1 MSGRH
6 AACSISSRAIRA
18 VTPDFMPGAAPDLSL
33 LAINLTRRCNLACAH
48 CYLDAKTLCHGDGD
62 ELSTTEVQ
70 ALLDDVAALR
80 HGTLVVLTGG
90 EPLLRKDLEA
100 LIRHGSALGLPMVV
114 GTNGMLLSERRLRSL
129 KSAGVLGLGIS
140 LDSLDPDCHDRFRGY
155 AGAWAKTMAG
165 IERCRRNGVDF
176 QLHFS
181 VTDKNAHELRS
192 MVEFARSCGARSL
205 NVFFLVC
212 LGRARSVVDLTPER
226 YEKVLVDLIQAQADY
241 PGLIVRPRCAPHYKR
256 VAYQL
261 QPQAAINRISGR
273 EGDGCIAGIH
283 YARVNHRG
291 GVTACPYIE
300 REVGN
305 IQETAFSAL
314 WASAGDFVRLRSPTL
329 GGKCGAC
336 EYRMLCGG
344 CRARPLARGGG
355 LMDADDLCAYQ
366 PQGGALVHP
375 IASLVDGSLLWSA
388 DAERRLSRVPD
399 FLRVMVRKRAEAYV
413 SGLGE
418 DRVTGQHLSDL
429 AAARFGSAG
438 PPKLSEARKGAASK
452 WEPEKA

>member
-1 MSGRH
+1 V
-6 AACSISSRAIRA
+6 ACSTSTPGIRG
-18 VTPDFMPGAAPDLSL
+18 VTPECKSSPALSL

-48 CYLDAKTLCHGDGD
+48 CYLDAKTLRRGDGD
-62 ELSTTEVQ
+62 ELSTTDVQ
-70 ALLDDVAALR
+70 ALLDDVAALG

-100 LIRHGSALGLPMVV
+100 LIRHGSARGLPMVI
-114 GTNGMLLSERRLRSL
+114 GTNAMLLSERRVRSL

-140 LDSLDPDCHDRFRGY
+140 LDSLDPDCHDRFRGR

-181 VTDKNAHELRS
+181 VTDKNAHELPS
-192 MVEFARSCGARSL
+192 MIEFAQSCGARSL

-212 LGRARSVVDLTPER
+212 VGRARSVVDLTPER

-256 VAYQL
+256 IAHQL

-273 EGDGCIAGIH
+273 EGDGCIAGVH

-300 REVGN
+300 REVGT
-305 IQETAFSAL
+305 IRDTAFSTL
-314 WASAGDFVRLRSPTL
+314 WTDAEDFAQLRSPAL

-344 CRARPLARGGG
+344 CRARPLAAGGA
-355 LMDADDLCAYQ
+355 LMDADDLCAYE
-366 PQGGALVHP
+366 PQGRSLVHP
-375 IASLVDGSLLWSA
+375 ISLIDGAPHWSPE
-388 DAERRLSRVPD
+388 AEQRLSRVPV

-413 SGLGE
+413 GGLGE
-418 DRVTGQHLSDL
+418 DRVTPRHLSEL
-429 AAARFGSAG
+429 AAARFGPAG
-438 PPKLSEARKGAASK
+438 PPKLSEVRGDAVSK
-452 WEPEKA
+452 REPGQA

>member
-1 MSGRH
+1 MT
-6 AACSISSRAIRA
+6 RA
-18 VTPDFMPGAAPDLSL
+18 VTPDLTPGAAPDLSL

-48 CYLDAKTLCHGDGD
+48 CYLDAKTLRQGDGD
-62 ELSTTEVQ
+62 ELSTAEVQ
-70 ALLDDVAALR
+70 ALLDDVALLG

-90 EPLLRKDLEA
+90 EPLLREDLET

-114 GTNGMLLSERRLRSL
+114 GTNGTLLSEHRVRSL
-129 KSAGVLGLGIS
+129 KRAGALGWGIS
-140 LDSLDPDCHDRFRGY
+140 LDSLDPEHHDRFRGQ

-165 IERCRRNGVDF
+165 IEHCRRHGVDF

-181 VTDKNAHELRS
+181 VTDANVHELPA

-212 LGRARSVVDLTPER
+212 VGRGRSVVTLAPER
-226 YEKVLVDLIQAQADY
+226 YEAVLADLIRAQAEHPD
-241 PGLIVRPRCAPHYKR
+241 LIVRPRCAPHYKR
-256 VAYQL
+256 IAHQRE
-261 QPQAAINRISGR
+261 PQAAINRISGR
-273 EGDGCIAGIH
+273 EGDGCIAGVH
-283 YARVNHRG
+283 YARVNYRG

-305 IQETAFSAL
+305 IRTTAFRTL
-314 WASAGDFVRLRSPTL
+314 WAVAEDFARLRSPAL

-355 LMDADDLCAYQ
+355 LMDADDLCAYE
-366 PQGGALVHP
+366 PQGGALVQP
-375 IASLVDGSLLWSA
+375 VAGSA
-388 DAERRLSRVPD
+388 DGAPTWSPEAEQRLSRVPG
-399 FLRVMVRKRAEAYV
+399 FLRAMVKKRAETYV

-418 DRVTGQHLSDL
+418 DRITGRHLSDL
-429 AAARFGSAG
+429 AAARFGAAG
-438 PPKLSEARKGAASK
+438 PPKLFVDGVAPKS
-452 WEPEKA
+452 EPENA